1 MKEVKEMIVVTLIFL
16 LLIFSIG
23 ILLANNYYDNTCVDI
38 RWLIGEIMITVS
50 IFQILLFISNAF
62 STLVEAL

>member
-1 MKEVKEMIVVTLIFL
+1 MIVATLIFL

-38 RWLIGEIMITVS
+38 RWLIGVIMITVS
-50 IFQILLFISNAF
+50 IFQILLFISNAL
-62 STLVEAL
+62 STLIEAL